1 MCLMLPI
8 KTLMIIKMKKITL
21 LLIISIFSGKMV
33 AQQMPLFEILD
44 SIAANNPVVKMY
56 DAEVRSMDAAA
67 KGARSWMPPTVGA
80 GLLMTPY
87 NPQRWSRKGEM
98 LGMGSFAV
106 SVEQMIPN
114 KKKLDANENLMLAM
128 SSVEKEK
135 LSATLN
141 ENFQDAKKLYYDW
154 IVLDKKIKV
163 VKDNKNMLDFMIRN
177 AEIRY
182 KNGLG
187 KISAYYKAKAALGSA
202 ENMQLIYENDIKVK
216 RIRLN
221 ALMGRNAMEE
231 LEVEPDFNLNEY
243 GLELFDPELF
253 YQNRSDLRGI
263 DKKINIAK
271 LKQDLEKQNVR
282 PEFGV
287 KFENMF
293 GFGGKPMEF
302 TLMVMAKIP
311 LVPWARKMT
320 DANIESLQIKEEA
333 LLAKKKVMVNEYSG
347 RAYGMRNELELNKKQ
362 IQLYENTIIPALKNN
377 YKLMQLGYEQNTE
390 DLFTLYDAWEKL
402 NMTQLEYFDIL
413 TKALQAQ
420 TELDRLLERR

>member
-1 MCLMLPI
+1 
-8 KTLMIIKMKKITL
+8 
-21 LLIISIFSGKMV
+21 
-33 AQQMPLFEILD
+33 MPLSEILD

-87 NPQRWSRKGEM
+87 NPQRWSRKGDM

-114 KKKLDANENLMLAM
+114 KKKLDANENLMLAL
-128 SSVEKEK
+128 SSVEREK
-135 LSATLN
+135 LTATLN

-202 ENMQLIYENDIKVK
+202 DNMQLMYDNDIKVK

-231 LEVEPDFNLNEY
+231 LEVQPDFTLNEY

-263 DKKINIAK
+263 DKEIDIAK
-271 LKQDLEKQNVR
+271 LKQDLEKQNLR

-293 GFGGKPMEF
+293 AFGGQPMQY

-311 LVPWARKMT
+311 LVPWASKMY

-333 LLAKKKVMVNEYSG
+333 LLAQKAVMVNEYSG

>member
-1 MCLMLPI
+1 
-8 KTLMIIKMKKITL
+8 MKKITL
-21 LLIISIFSGKMV
+21 LLIIAIFSGKIG
-33 AQQMPLFEILD
+33 AQQMPLSEILD

-114 KKKLDANENLMLAM
+114 KKKMDANENLMLAL
-128 SSVEKEK
+128 SSVEREK
-135 LSATLN
+135 LTATLN

-202 ENMQLIYENDIKVK
+202 DNMQLMYDNDIRVK

-231 LEVEPDFNLNEY
+231 LEVQPDFTLNEY

-263 DKKINIAK
+263 DKEIDIAK
-271 LKQDLEKQNVR
+271 LKQDLEKQNLR

-293 GFGGKPMEF
+293 AFGGQPMQY

-311 LVPWARKMT
+311 LVPWASKMY

-333 LLAKKKVMVNEYSG
+333 LLAQKAVMVNEYSG

>member
-1 MCLMLPI
+1 
-8 KTLMIIKMKKITL
+8 
-21 LLIISIFSGKMV
+21 
-33 AQQMPLFEILD
+33 MPLSEILD

-114 KKKLDANENLMLAM
+114 KKKMDANENLMLAM

-202 ENMQLIYENDIKVK
+202 DNMQLMYDNDIRVK

-231 LEVEPDFNLNEY
+231 LEVQPDFTLNEY
-243 GLELFDPELF
+243 GLELFEPELF

-263 DKKINIAK
+263 DKEINIAK
-271 LKQDLEKQNVR
+271 LKQDLEKQNLR

-293 GFGGKPMEF
+293 AFGGQPMQY

>member
-1 MCLMLPI
+1 
-8 KTLMIIKMKKITL
+8 
-21 LLIISIFSGKMV
+21 
-33 AQQMPLFEILD
+33 MPLSEILD

-56 DAEVRSMDAAA
+56 DAEVRSMDAVA

-87 NPQRWSRKGEM
+87 NPQRWSRKGDM

-154 IVLDKKIKV
+154 IVLDKKIKM

-202 ENMQLIYENDIKVK
+202 DNMQLMYDNDIRVK

-253 YQNRSDLRGI
+253 YQNRSDLRAI
-263 DKKINIAK
+263 DKEINIAK
-271 LKQDLEKQNVR
+271 LKQDLEKQNLR

-311 LVPWARKMT
+311 LVPWASKMY

>member
-1 MCLMLPI
+1 MLPI
-8 KTLMIIKMKKITL
+8 KTLIIIKMKKITL
-21 LLIISIFSGKMV
+21 LLIISIFSGKMG
-33 AQQMPLFEILD
+33 AQQMPLSEILD

-67 KGARSWMPPTVGA
+67 KGSRSWMPPTVGA
-80 GLLMTPY
+80 GMLMTPY
-87 NPQRWSRKGEM
+87 NPQRWSRDGDM

-128 SSVEKEK
+128 SSVEREK
-135 LSATLN
+135 LTYTLN

-202 ENMQLIYENDIKVK
+202 DNMQLMYDNDIKVK

-221 ALMGRNAMEE
+221 ALMGRNAMED
-231 LEVEPDFNLNEY
+231 LEVQPDFTLNEY
-243 GLELFDPELF
+243 GLELLDAELF

-263 DKKINIAK
+263 DKEINISK
-271 LKQDLEKQNVR
+271 LKQNLEKQNVR

-311 LVPWARKMT
+311 LVPWARKMY

-333 LLAKKKVMVNEYSG
+333 LLAKKAVMVNEYSG
-347 RAYGMRNELELNKKQ
+347 RGYGMRNELELNKKQ

-402 NMTQLEYFDIL
+402 NTTQLEYFDIL

>member
-1 MCLMLPI
+1 
-8 KTLMIIKMKKITL
+8 MKKITL
-21 LLIISIFSGKMV
+21 LLIIAIFSGKIG
-33 AQQMPLFEILD
+33 AQQMPLSEILD

-87 NPQRWSRKGEM
+87 NPQRWSRKGDM

-114 KKKLDANENLMLAM
+114 KKKLDANENLMLAL
-128 SSVEKEK
+128 SSVEREK
-135 LSATLN
+135 LTATLN

-202 ENMQLIYENDIKVK
+202 DNMQLMYDNDIKVK

-231 LEVEPDFNLNEY
+231 LEVQPDFTLNEY

-263 DKKINIAK
+263 DKEIDIAK
-271 LKQDLEKQNVR
+271 LKQDLEKQNLR

-293 GFGGKPMEF
+293 AFGGQPMQY

-311 LVPWARKMT
+311 LVPWASKMY

-333 LLAKKKVMVNEYSG
+333 LLAQKAVMVNEYSG

>member
-1 MCLMLPI
+1 MCLMLTI

-21 LLIISIFSGKMV
+21 LLIIAIFSGKMG
-33 AQQMPLFEILD
+33 AQQMPLSEILD

-114 KKKLDANENLMLAM
+114 KKKMDANENLMLAL
-128 SSVEKEK
+128 SSVEREK
-135 LSATLN
+135 LTATLN

-202 ENMQLIYENDIKVK
+202 DNMQLMYENDIKVK

-263 DKKINIAK
+263 DKEINIAK
-271 LKQDLEKQNVR
+271 LKQDLEKQNLR

-293 GFGGKPMEF
+293 AFGGQPMQY

>member
-1 MCLMLPI
+1 
-8 KTLMIIKMKKITL
+8 
-21 LLIISIFSGKMV
+21 
-33 AQQMPLFEILD
+33 MPLSEILD

-202 ENMQLIYENDIKVK
+202 DNMQLMYDNDIRVK

-231 LEVEPDFNLNEY
+231 LEVQPDFTLNEY
-243 GLELFDPELF
+243 GLELFEPELF

-263 DKKINIAK
+263 DKEINIAK
-271 LKQDLEKQNVR
+271 LKQDLEKQNLR

-293 GFGGKPMEF
+293 AFGGQPMQY

>member
-1 MCLMLPI
+1 
-8 KTLMIIKMKKITL
+8 MKKITL
-21 LLIISIFSGKMV
+21 LLIIAIFSGKIG
-33 AQQMPLFEILD
+33 AQQMPLSEILD

-87 NPQRWSRKGEM
+87 NPQRWSRKGDM

-114 KKKLDANENLMLAM
+114 KKKLDANENLMLAL
-128 SSVEKEK
+128 SSVEREK
-135 LSATLN
+135 LTATLN

-202 ENMQLIYENDIKVK
+202 DNMQLMYDNDIKVK

-231 LEVEPDFNLNEY
+231 LEVQPDFTLNEY
-243 GLELFDPELF
+243 GLELFEPELF

-263 DKKINIAK
+263 DKEINIAK
-271 LKQDLEKQNVR
+271 LKQDLEKQNLR

-293 GFGGKPMEF
+293 AFGGQPMQY

>member
-8 KTLMIIKMKKITL
+8 KTLIIIKMKKITL
-21 LLIISIFSGKMV
+21 LLIIAIFSGKMG
-33 AQQMPLFEILD
+33 AQQMPLSEILD

-67 KGARSWMPPTVGA
+67 KGSRSWMPPTVGA
-80 GLLMTPY
+80 GMLMTPY
-87 NPQRWSRKGEM
+87 NPQRWSRDGDM

-128 SSVEKEK
+128 SSVEREK
-135 LSATLN
+135 LTYTLN
-141 ENFQDAKKLYYDW
+141 ENIQDAKKLYYEW

-202 ENMQLIYENDIKVK
+202 DNMQLMYDNDIKVK

-221 ALMGRNAMEE
+221 ALMGRNAMED
-231 LEVEPDFNLNEY
+231 LEVQPDFTLNEY
-243 GLELFDPELF
+243 GPELLDPELF

-263 DKKINIAK
+263 DKEINISK
-271 LKQDLEKQNVR
+271 ISSIRLCKTNIIVCEK
-282 PEFGV
+282 
-287 KFENMF
+287 
-293 GFGGKPMEF
+293 
-302 TLMVMAKIP
+302 
-311 LVPWARKMT
+311 
-320 DANIESLQIKEEA
+320 
-333 LLAKKKVMVNEYSG
+333 
-347 RAYGMRNELELNKKQ
+347 
-362 IQLYENTIIPALKNN
+362 
-377 YKLMQLGYEQNTE
+377 
-390 DLFTLYDAWEKL
+390 
-402 NMTQLEYFDIL
+402 
-413 TKALQAQ
+413 
-420 TELDRLLERR
+420 RRFRT

>member
-1 MCLMLPI
+1 MLPI

-21 LLIISIFSGKMV
+21 LLIIAIFSGKIG
-33 AQQMPLFEILD
+33 AQQMPLSEILD

-202 ENMQLIYENDIKVK
+202 DNMQLMYDNDIRVK

-231 LEVEPDFNLNEY
+231 LEVQPDFTLNEY
-243 GLELFDPELF
+243 GLELFEPELF

-263 DKKINIAK
+263 DKEINIAK
-271 LKQDLEKQNVR
+271 LKQDLEKQNLR

-293 GFGGKPMEF
+293 AFGGQPMQY

>member
-21 LLIISIFSGKMV
+21 LLIIAIFSGKIG
-33 AQQMPLFEILD
+33 AQQMPLSEILD

-202 ENMQLIYENDIKVK
+202 DNMQLMYDNDIRVK

-231 LEVEPDFNLNEY
+231 LEVQPDFTLNEY
-243 GLELFDPELF
+243 GLELFEPELF

-263 DKKINIAK
+263 DKEINIAK
-271 LKQDLEKQNVR
+271 LKQDLEKQNLR

-293 GFGGKPMEF
+293 AFGGQPMQY

-333 LLAKKKVMVNEYSG
+333 LLAKKKVMVNEFSG

>member
-21 LLIISIFSGKMV
+21 LLIIAIFSGKIG
-33 AQQMPLFEILD
+33 AQQMPLSEILD

-87 NPQRWSRKGEM
+87 NPQRWSRKGDM

-114 KKKLDANENLMLAM
+114 KKKLDANENLMLAL
-128 SSVEKEK
+128 SSVEREK
-135 LSATLN
+135 LTATLN

-202 ENMQLIYENDIKVK
+202 DNMQLMYENDIKVK

-231 LEVEPDFNLNEY
+231 LEVESDFTLSEY

-263 DKKINIAK
+263 DKEINIAK

-311 LVPWARKMT
+311 LVPWASKMY

>member
-1 MCLMLPI
+1 
-8 KTLMIIKMKKITL
+8 MKKITL
-21 LLIISIFSGKMV
+21 LLIIAIFSGKIG
-33 AQQMPLFEILD
+33 AQQMPLSEILD

-202 ENMQLIYENDIKVK
+202 DNMQLMYDNDIRVK

-231 LEVEPDFNLNEY
+231 LEVQPDFTLNEY

-263 DKKINIAK
+263 DKEIDIAK
-271 LKQDLEKQNVR
+271 LKQDLEKQNLR

-293 GFGGKPMEF
+293 AFGGQPMQY

-311 LVPWARKMT
+311 LVPWASKMY

-333 LLAKKKVMVNEYSG
+333 LLAQKAVMVNEYSG

>member
-1 MCLMLPI
+1 
-8 KTLMIIKMKKITL
+8 MKKITL
-21 LLIISIFSGKMV
+21 LLIIAIFSGKIG
-33 AQQMPLFEILD
+33 AQQMPLSEILD

-114 KKKLDANENLMLAM
+114 KKKMDANENLMLAL
-128 SSVEKEK
+128 SSVEREK
-135 LSATLN
+135 LTATLN

-202 ENMQLIYENDIKVK
+202 DNMQLMYDNDIRVK

-231 LEVEPDFNLNEY
+231 LEVQPDFTLNEY
-243 GLELFDPELF
+243 GLELFEPELF

-263 DKKINIAK
+263 DKEINIAK
-271 LKQDLEKQNVR
+271 LKQDLEKQNLR

-293 GFGGKPMEF
+293 AFGGQPMQY

>member
-1 MCLMLPI
+1 
-8 KTLMIIKMKKITL
+8 
-21 LLIISIFSGKMV
+21 
-33 AQQMPLFEILD
+33 MPLSEILD

-87 NPQRWSRKGEM
+87 NPQRWSRKGDM

-114 KKKLDANENLMLAM
+114 KKKLDANENLMLAL
-128 SSVEKEK
+128 SSVEREK
-135 LSATLN
+135 LTATLN

-202 ENMQLIYENDIKVK
+202 DNMQLMYENDIKVK

-231 LEVEPDFNLNEY
+231 LEVESDFTLSEY

-263 DKKINIAK
+263 DKEINIAK

-311 LVPWARKMT
+311 LVPWASKMY

>member
-1 MCLMLPI
+1 MLPI

-21 LLIISIFSGKMV
+21 LLIIAIFSGKIG
-33 AQQMPLFEILD
+33 AQQMPLSEILD

-87 NPQRWSRKGEM
+87 NPQRWSRKGDM

-114 KKKLDANENLMLAM
+114 KKKLDANENLMLAL
-128 SSVEKEK
+128 SSVEREK
-135 LSATLN
+135 LTATLN

-202 ENMQLIYENDIKVK
+202 DNMQLMYDNDIRVK

-231 LEVEPDFNLNEY
+231 LEVQPDFTLNEY
-243 GLELFDPELF
+243 GLELFEPELF

-263 DKKINIAK
+263 DKEINIAK
-271 LKQDLEKQNVR
+271 LKQDLEKQNLR

-293 GFGGKPMEF
+293 AFGGQPMQY

>member
-1 MCLMLPI
+1 
-8 KTLMIIKMKKITL
+8 MKKITL
-21 LLIISIFSGKMV
+21 LLIIAIFSGKIG
-33 AQQMPLFEILD
+33 AQQMPLSEILD

-87 NPQRWSRKGEM
+87 NPQRWSRKGDM

-114 KKKLDANENLMLAM
+114 KKKLDANENLMLAL
-128 SSVEKEK
+128 SSVEREK
-135 LSATLN
+135 LTATLN

-202 ENMQLIYENDIKVK
+202 DNMQLMYDNDIRVK

-231 LEVEPDFNLNEY
+231 LEVQPDFTLNEY

-263 DKKINIAK
+263 DKEINIAK
-271 LKQDLEKQNVR
+271 LKQDLEKQNLR

-293 GFGGKPMEF
+293 AFGGQPMQY

>member
-1 MCLMLPI
+1 MLPI

-21 LLIISIFSGKMV
+21 LLIIAIFSGKIG
-33 AQQMPLFEILD
+33 AQQMPLSEILD

-87 NPQRWSRKGEM
+87 NPQRWSRKGDM

-114 KKKLDANENLMLAM
+114 KKKLDANENLMLAL
-128 SSVEKEK
+128 SSVEREK
-135 LSATLN
+135 LTATLN

-202 ENMQLIYENDIKVK
+202 DNMQLMYDNDIKVK

-231 LEVEPDFNLNEY
+231 LEVQPDFTLNEY

-263 DKKINIAK
+263 DKEIDIAK
-271 LKQDLEKQNVR
+271 LKQDLEKQNLR

-293 GFGGKPMEF
+293 AFGGQPMQY

-311 LVPWARKMT
+311 LVPWASKMY

-333 LLAKKKVMVNEYSG
+333 LLAQKAVMVNEYSG